1 MLPLP
6 HISSIFKFF
15 SQINMCKCFPYFKK
29 VSPTLS
35 PSQATLFLCFS
46 LIPLLPHLPSS
57 IPHLAFD
64 LSTLLERKAAG
75 VSFKGYTRGLLILRS
90 QGFSSLLILYHLC
103 SNDNIGHLKIWSSL
117 LSFVHHTL
125 LFLCWLLM
133 VASQLLHSSP
143 SSVCAENEG
152 ISLGSRSVIFFFL
165 HTLFQYHPNTRD
177 SHIFLSLSL
186 TLTFLLTSRPIYQ
199 NRFGTAPFR
208 HPTGPLDSQY
218 PNTNLINS
226 LKSSAPFPGH
236 HQSLKPNTS
245 MSSSTPPFLLG
256 PI

>member
-1 MLPLP
+1 MKLSVKFCAP
-6 HISSIFKFF
+6 H
-15 SQINMCKCFPYFKK
+15 
-29 VSPTLS
+29 
-35 PSQATLFLCFS
+35 S
-46 LIPLLPHLPSS
+46 LI
-57 IPHLAFD
+57 
-64 LSTLLERKAAG
+64 
-75 VSFKGYTRGLLILRS
+75 
-90 QGFSSLLILYHLC
+90 SLLTSDGC
-103 SNDNIGHLKIWSSL
+103 
-117 LSFVHHTL
+117 F
-125 LFLCWLLM
+125 
-133 VASQLLHSSP
+133 SSP
-143 SSVCAENEG
+143 SLISFLCAENEG

-165 HTLFQYHPNTRD
+165 HILFQYHPNTRD

-208 HPTGPLDSQY
+208 CPTGPLDSQY